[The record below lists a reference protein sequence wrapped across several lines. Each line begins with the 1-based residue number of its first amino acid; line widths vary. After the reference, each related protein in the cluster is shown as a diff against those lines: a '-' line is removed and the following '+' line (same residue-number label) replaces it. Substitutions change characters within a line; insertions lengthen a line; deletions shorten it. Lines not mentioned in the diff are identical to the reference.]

1 MSLYVAWGRLPDLV
15 KDLATQGLAGIEAW
29 HPTAKVRSCR
39 RLEELGR
46 ALGLYITAGS
56 DFHGDSRPDRKL
68 GITAGDRK
76 IEDFFLEAISPLA
89 DKAQT

>member
-1 MSLYVAWGRLPDLV
+1 MSLYVAWGKLPELV
-15 KDLATQGLAGIEAW
+15 ENLAAQGLAGIEAW
-29 HPTAKVRSCR
+29 HPAAKVRSCR

-56 DFHGDSRPDRKL
+56 DFHGESRPDRKL

-76 IEDFFLEAISPLA
+76 IEDFFLESIPPLA
-89 DKAQT
+89 DGT